1 MREYTVRVTQEEG
14 KHVAWIDI
22 DGSPVIKQL
31 SRPGSQE
38 GEFFESSADAN
49 SWADSHVL
57 EIQASEQ
64 AQLEEV
70 ARQEALVA
78 QAQADSE
85 RLLRIEEK
93 LDQLLNP

>member
-1 MREYTVRVTQEEG
+1 MRAYTVRVTQEEG

-22 DGSPVIKQL
+22 DGLPVIRQT

-38 GEFFESSADAN
+38 GEFFESSADAK

-57 EIQASEQ
+57 DIEASEQ

>member
-38 GEFFESSADAN
+38 GQFFESAADAQ
-49 SWADSHVL
+49 SWADSHIL
-57 EIQASEQ
+57 DIQASEQ
-64 AQLEEV
+64 AHLEEV

>member
-1 MREYTVRVTQEEG
+1 
-14 KHVAWIDI
+14 
-22 DGSPVIKQL
+22 
-31 SRPGSQE
+31 
-38 GEFFESSADAN
+38 
-49 SWADSHVL
+49 VL

-64 AQLEEV
+64 AHLEEV

-85 RLLRIEEK
+85 RLARIEEK

>member
-14 KHVAWIDI
+14 KSIAWIDI
-22 DGSPVIKQL
+22 DGSPVIRQT

-38 GEFFESSADAN
+38 GESFTNNADAK

-64 AQLEEV
+64 AHLEEV